1 MPGRPRGWRSKRV
14 IWHIFLCSLPA
25 KCERAWGSSGW
36 RSTRERRRLM
46 RAHLLWPWAAAK
58 CKGVNPF
65 SCDTSA
71 GDPKDSSSFTHSD
84 GERER
89 TQDDDDAEARLL
101 YAVKINCN
109 GRCTCKEAELTKH
122 NKYGLKHHKN
132 YQNSSGNVHFYRLYS
147 LSCCHGY

>member
-1 MPGRPRGWRSKRV
+1 MPGWPQGWGSKRV
-14 IWHIFLCSLPA
+14 IWHIFLRSVPA
-25 KCERAWGSSGW
+25 KCERVWGSAGR
-36 RSTRERRRLM
+36 RSAAERRRLM

-71 GDPKDSSSFTHSD
+71 GDPEDSSSFTHSD

-89 TQDDDDAEARLL
+89 TKDDDDDDDDDDAEARLS

-109 GRCTCKEAELTKH
+109 RRCTCMEAGV
-122 NKYGLKHHKN
+122 NKA
-132 YQNSSGNVHFYRLYS
+132 Q
-147 LSCCHGY
+147 